1 MLRSPIITANLRH
14 GTDCISRKNTDT
26 VTIARSTSFAWE
38 ATVAK
43 ITGYLTIKFDKY
55 KGRTTVADNMRS
67 NGCSCFI
74 KATLPRCR
82 SPPLSETLLP
92 NFR

>member
-1 MLRSPIITANLRH
+1 MLRFRIIAANLRH
-14 GTDCISRKNTDT
+14 ITDCISRKKKDT
-26 VTIARSTSFAWE
+26 VTIARSTSFARE
-38 ATVAK
+38 AAVAK
-43 ITGYLTIKFDKY
+43 ITEYLTIKFDKY
-55 KGRTTVADNMRS
+55 RGRTTVADSMCS

-82 SPPLSETLLP
+82 SPPLSETLLH